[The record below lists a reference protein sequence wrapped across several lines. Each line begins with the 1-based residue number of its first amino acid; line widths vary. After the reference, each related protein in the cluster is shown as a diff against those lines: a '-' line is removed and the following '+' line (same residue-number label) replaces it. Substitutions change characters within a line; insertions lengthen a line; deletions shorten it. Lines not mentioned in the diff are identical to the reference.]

1 MNENHARLCSSPE
14 WMGWI
19 ADELMPHL
27 THDVDLGAYMLELG
41 PGPGAATEW
50 LRHRVRRLTAA
61 EVDEQAA
68 LALTKRYA
76 GTNVEVIVADAT
88 RLRLPDCSFDSV
100 GCFTMLH
107 HIPTSQSQSDLL
119 VGAFRVLRPGGVFIG
134 ADSLASSALRDFH
147 NGDTYNPIAPPFL
160 LARLL
165 ALGFTGTTMVVD
177 DDLRFIARKPSEDS
191 PGTNLGNEKEVTQC
205 GARR

>member
-1 MNENHARLCSSPE
+1 
-14 WMGWI
+14 MGWI

-27 THDVDLGAYMLELG
+27 TRHVDLGSHMLELG
-41 PGPGAATEW
+41 PGSGAATEW
-50 LRHRVRRLTAA
+50 LRHRVRRLTAV
-61 EVDEQAA
+61 EVDEQAG

-88 RLRLPDCSFDSV
+88 HLRVPECSFDSV

-119 VGAFRVLRPGGVFIG
+119 VGAFRALRPGGVFIG
-134 ADSLASSALRDFH
+134 ADSLASNGLRDFH
-147 NGDTYNPIAPPFL
+147 DGDTYNPVAPPFL

-165 ALGFTGTTMVVD
+165 AIGFTSTTMVVD
-177 DDLRFIARKPSEDS
+177 DDLRFIARKPNEGGG
-191 PGTNLGNEKEVTQC
+191 GTNLGNEKEVAKC
-205 GARR
+205 